1 MATTNSTDK
10 QLNYYYVDSTE
21 TNSNVGEYIYTNT
34 GNEKRKNGL
43 TVLND
48 TYTCSGTGDV
58 IINAKLLNYS
68 DAIIKRGD
76 EIPGANGILEDDK
89 EYQIIGHPDKW
100 VYDYLQEYNN
110 CGVDSS
116 LNILSQAGKVD
127 IIQKDTEYQ
136 NYLNKPTVTTE
147 YKAVYDPETNSY
159 NMEKVTT
166 TTYPIAKTNT
176 EDSFL
181 LWAVQNSHNDEKW
194 YDEKYTNIG
203 DVDLPTG
210 VEINDF
216 CIHSKNDYE
225 YKTVEDLKGHPK
237 EIGGTTV
244 LHRDNILEYYGVK
257 SEYEAINVKK
267 VAEVG
272 SEITK
277 KSEPVVEDDGDGVK
291 VTTITTVTSK
301 DYKTVTTT
309 TEVVHYSDK
318 DQKEKT
324 YTEKTVTVEN
334 RLNAEW
340 YNYIN
345 RLEELIVDGRG
356 VILSGYATENYEGEP
371 DEGESHAITLLGVVK
386 GKVVKT
392 ETNVYIDDKL
402 QGDSS
407 TSEEALD
414 VVGFYV
420 MDTGGWLGYNEGAV
434 FITPKQLYNFL
445 TNSNY
450 VGAPEIIEYT
460 GKYINYTSEN
470 IKNWAFEMNLVG
482 NNRKNILKGNDSKNV
497 INAGKGND
505 VIYGNAGNDTI
516 YGEGDKD
523 TLIGGAGD
531 DLLNGGT
538 GDDTYIFKASDKSN
552 NDTIIYGGGK
562 DKIQFDN
569 TIVEF
574 QDAEGNIT
582 GYERHTIQPIM
593 DVIDPTTGDV
603 VEAGMK
609 YQNILG
615 DLVIEYTSKIEKLD
629 TDGNLIAGETQTF
642 TNTLT
647 IKDYFKKAQYTSI
660 KFITEAS
667 GAYID
672 GQDIDYTGFVYKSY
686 NFFEDFIS
694 NKGYIDYYAYAEK
707 ENKITGSKYR
717 DSIVGGNKN
726 DSISSAAANDIIN
739 GGYGNDTIKAG
750 AGDDEIY
757 ASYGNDSIY
766 GDAGNDKFYYNSTT
780 GTFGGDDTICSGSGT
795 DYIYMEDKTLSDL
808 TFTKQGNNLVI
819 YYNTNGDSITIAS
832 YFSKKGNT
840 SIKGI
845 ELSGGVTYSLYH
857 KYSDILAAAESEAN
871 KSQVINDSKNTTG
884 NTLNGGIAHD
894 KITAGKGNDVIN
906 GNAGFDTLYG
916 GNGNDTLVGGSDSDK
931 LYGQAGDN
939 TYQFALGD
947 GHDTIYTTGKGQ
959 TILDFS
965 GTGLTFDT
973 TKSSG
978 SYITH
983 SYTKVKND
991 LLINYA
997 QSNVQDGN
1005 ATVQISNYFSSGNN
1019 FTIKWGDA
1027 EGQSLNLK
1035 DVYIYMNGDDTKK
1048 NTITGSKYNDSIVGY
1063 EFDDVLKGGAGNDI
1077 IIGGKGNDKIT
1088 GGTSNTTGGG
1098 NIIEYKNGDGYDTI
1112 YLSKNENLTINVS
1125 DYTKNDKLAYRIEK
1139 SDLIVSVITID
1150 EITNEV
1156 TNATDI
1162 LNLKNF
1168 GTRDVTTDKGSVN
1181 LNFTTTEGTET
1192 IDLREDSYF
1201 NTYSSFTAKKY
1212 SYTGNWHTEIIDGRT
1227 LNRETELTRGV
1238 KVNAGAGHDTIYGSV
1253 YNDTINGGNGNDVI
1267 YTDFGKN
1274 TVNGGNGNDVYHIF
1288 DFQNDDYIIN
1298 ETTTIKDSG
1307 KTYEKSGEIDTVI
1320 IDSKINEV
1328 LYDTGNPDT
1337 AGSIWFNITN
1347 KGKATYTL
1355 NIKDDHGNTAKVT
1368 GVEKVVVTNGSTN
1381 SSDYKQFNFYNNN
1394 QLIQEVVGWLTT
1406 YGYKDVNTAITKGDP
1421 QDVKGLLAIF
1431 ADSNH
1436 WGAVTET
1443 L

>member
-21 TNSNVGEYIYTNT
+21 TNSNLGEYIYTNT
-34 GNEKRKNGL
+34 GNKKRKDGL

-76 EIPGANGILEDDK
+76 EIPGAEGILDEDK

-116 LNILSQAGKVD
+116 MNVLSQAGKVS
-127 IIQKDTEYQ
+127 IIQQDTEYLQ
-136 NYLNKPTVTTE
+136 YLNTPIVTKEIKTTWDAEKGVFVQEEVETKSYPT
-147 YKAVYDPETNSY
+147 P
-159 NMEKVTT
+159 
-166 TTYPIAKTNT
+166 KTNT

-194 YDEKYTNIG
+194 YDDIYTNIG

-210 VEINDF
+210 AETNDF

-225 YKTVEDLKGHPK
+225 YKTIEDLKGHP
-237 EIGGTTV
+237 EEVGGTTV

-257 SEYEAINVKK
+257 SEYEEFNVKL

-272 SEITK
+272 SDITT

-340 YNYIN
+340 YNYID

-356 VILSGYATENYEGEP
+356 VILSGYATEDYEGEP
-371 DEGESHAITLLGVVK
+371 GEGESHAITLLGVVK

-420 MDTGGWLGYNEGAV
+420 MDTGGWLGYSEGAIFV
-434 FITPKQLYNFL
+434 TPKQLYNFF
-445 TNSNY
+445 TNNNY
-450 VGAPEIIEYT
+450 VGSPDEEKYT
-460 GKYINYTSEN
+460 QDKYINYTSEN

-516 YGEGDKD
+516 YGEGDQD
-523 TLIGGAGD
+523 TIMGGSGD
-531 DLLNGGT
+531 DLLDGGS
-538 GDDTYIFKASDKSN
+538 GSDTYIFKASDLSN
-552 NDTIIYGGGK
+552 NDTIIASGQ

-569 TIVEF
+569 TVVEF
-574 QDAEGNIT
+574 QDAEGNTT
-582 GYERHTIQPIM
+582 GYEIHTIQSIM
-593 DVIDPTTGDV
+593 DVIDPTTGAV
-603 VEAGMK
+603 TEAGMK

-615 DLVIEYTSKIEKLD
+615 DLVIEYTSKIEKAD
-629 TDGNLIAGETQTF
+629 AAGNIIADETKTY

-647 IKDYFKKAQYTSI
+647 IKDYFKKGLYTSI
-660 KFITEAS
+660 KYITEAS
-667 GAYID
+667 GAYIN
-672 GQDIDYTGFVYKSY
+672 GQDVDYTGFVYKSY
-686 NFFEDFIS
+686 NFFDDFVG
-694 NKGYIDYYAYAEK
+694 NKGYIDYYVN
-707 ENKITGSKYR
+707 ENKDNKIDGSKHR
-717 DSIVGGNKN
+717 DSIIGGNKS
-726 DSISSAAANDIIN
+726 DSISAGAGNDIIN
-739 GGYGNDTIKAG
+739 GGYCDDTIKGG
-750 AGDDEIY
+750 AGNDEIY
-757 ASYGNDSIY
+757 ASYGNDAIY
-766 GDAGNDKFYYNSTT
+766 GDAGDDKFYYNGAA
-780 GTFGGDDTICSGSGT
+780 GTFGGDDTIYSGSGK
-795 DYIYMEDKTLSDL
+795 DYIHMETLTRDDL
-808 TFTKQGNNLVI
+808 LFTKQGKNLVI
-819 YYNTNGDSITIAS
+819 TYNKTTGDTITIAN
-832 YFSKKGNT
+832 YFSKKGNL
-840 SIKGI
+840 SVKGI
-845 ELSGGVTYSLYH
+845 QLKDNKTISFSHEYQS
-857 KYSDILAAAESEAN
+857 ILAATNENPAL
-871 KSQVINDSKNTTG
+871 VINDSKNTSGT
-884 NTLNGGIAHD
+884 TLSGGISHD

-916 GNGNDTLVGGSDSDK
+916 GNGNDMLVGGGDADK
-931 LYGQAGDN
+931 MYGQAGDN

-959 TILDFS
+959 TILDFT
-965 GTGLTFDT
+965 GTGLSFDT
-973 TKSSG
+973 IKASG

-997 QSNVQDGN
+997 QTAAEDGN

-1063 EFDDVLKGGAGNDI
+1063 DFDDVLKGGAGDDI

-1088 GGTSNTTGGG
+1088 GGKSSEDDS
-1098 NIIEYKNGDGYDTI
+1098 NIIVYNEGDGHDTI
-1112 YLSKNENLTINVS
+1112 YLTKNENLIIDLNGYDMGDLSIDVVKNDLVISKTETINS
-1125 DYTKNDKLAYRIEK
+1125 IEH
-1139 SDLIVSVITID
+1139 LTQLITI
-1150 EITNEV
+1150 
-1156 TNATDI
+1156 
-1162 LNLKNF
+1162 KNF
-1168 GTRDVTTDKGSVN
+1168 GKSDVTGANGSVILDVN
-1181 LNFTTTEGTET
+1181 GATL
-1192 IDLREDSYF
+1192 DLREGYYLDVY
-1201 NTYSSFTAKKY
+1201 NAFTPKKY
-1212 SYTGNWHTEIIDGRT
+1212 SYTGNWHTEVIDGRK
-1227 LNRETELTRGV
+1227 LNLEPSLTKGIN
-1238 KVNAGAGHDTIYGSV
+1238 VNAGAGHDTIYGTV

-1288 DFQNDDYIIN
+1288 DFQNDDYDIN

-1307 KTYEKSGEIDTVI
+1307 KTYEKSGEIDTLVI
-1320 IDSKINEV
+1320 DAKKSDV
-1328 LYDTGNPDT
+1328 TYTTGVPDT
-1337 AGSIWFNITN
+1337 SSNLWFNITN
-1347 KGKATYTL
+1347 KGKATYTI
-1355 NIKDDHGNTAKVT
+1355 NVRDEAGNTAKVT
-1368 GVEKVVVTNGSTN
+1368 GVEKIVTTEGTE
-1381 SSDYKQFNFYNNN
+1381 DAADDKQFNFYNNAA
-1394 QLIQEVVGWLTT
+1394 LINDVVNWLNGGGTL
-1406 YGYKDVNTAITKGDP
+1406 GNSYKDVSTALSKGHPD
-1421 QDVKGLLAIF
+1421 DAKELLAIF
-1431 ADSNH
+1431 AKDEY
-1436 WGAVTET
+1436 WGAVTDT
-1443 L
+1443 I